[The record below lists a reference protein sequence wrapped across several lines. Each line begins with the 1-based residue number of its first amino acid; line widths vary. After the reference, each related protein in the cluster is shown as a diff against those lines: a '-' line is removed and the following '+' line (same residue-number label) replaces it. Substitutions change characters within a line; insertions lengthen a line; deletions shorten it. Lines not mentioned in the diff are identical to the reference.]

1 MAVNRRGWT
10 MLSLYQSDDEPRLAT
25 VTSRVR
31 QTLEL
36 ILLNE
41 ESLGVRILRIP
52 LSQTWAMKRH
62 RHSNL

>member
-1 MAVNRRGWT
+1 MMSRGW
-10 MLSLYQSDDEPRLAT
+10 QRLR
-25 VTSRVR
+25 SRVR
-31 QTLEL
+31 QTPEL

-41 ESLGVRILRIP
+41 KSLGVRILRIP